1 MAAGAGLYL
10 MGVATAVIILLTLVA
25 LRRVE
30 VRFPRRARES
40 WSISITLGDE
50 ATPEQ
55 VRAALAPYC
64 RKIALVHLARDE
76 DTRLTFAVE
85 LPRRSDIMAL
95 TDGLRAAGARR
106 ATWREAGDVDLE
118 EGP

>member
-1 MAAGAGLYL
+1 
-10 MGVATAVIILLTLVA
+10 MGVSTAVIILLTLVV
-25 LRRVE
+25 LRRLE
-30 VRFPRRARES
+30 LRFPRRARES
-40 WSISITLGDE
+40 WSINITLGDRV
-50 ATPEQ
+50 TPEQ

-85 LPRRSDIMAL
+85 MPRRFDITAL
-95 TDGLRAAGARR
+95 ADSLRAAGAQRVSFL
-106 ATWREAGDVDLE
+106 EAGDVDVE

>member
-1 MAAGAGLYL
+1 
-10 MGVATAVIILLTLVA
+10 MGIASAIIILLTLAV

-30 VRFPRRARES
+30 LRFPRRALET
-40 WSISITLGDE
+40 WSISVTLTDGT
-50 ATPEQ
+50 TPEQ

-64 RKIALVHLARDE
+64 RRIALVHLTRDE

-85 LPRRSDIMAL
+85 MPRRFDITVL
-95 TDGLRAAGARR
+95 TEGLRTAGARR
-106 ATWREAGDVDLE
+106 VTWLEAGDVDVE

>member
-1 MAAGAGLYL
+1 
-10 MGVATAVIILLTLVA
+10 
-25 LRRVE
+25 
-30 VRFPRRARES
+30 
-40 WSISITLGDE
+40 
-50 ATPEQ
+50 

-64 RKIALVHLARDE
+64 RKITLVHLASDE

-95 TDGLRAAGARR
+95 TGGLRAAGARR
-106 ATWREAGDVDLE
+106 VTWLEAGDVDVE